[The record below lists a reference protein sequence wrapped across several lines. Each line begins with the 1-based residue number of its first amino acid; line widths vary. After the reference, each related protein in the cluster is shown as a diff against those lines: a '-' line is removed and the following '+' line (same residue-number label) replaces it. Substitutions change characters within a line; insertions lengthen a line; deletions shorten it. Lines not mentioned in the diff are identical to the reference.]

1 LKKSDA
7 GRAILLSSGAVHSTP
22 AFWSA
27 YAASKSAVE
36 TMARCWA
43 EETKN
48 TPLRVNSV
56 NPGATRTAM
65 RAQAMPG
72 EDPETLPHPAEVAAS
87 ILPLADPALT
97 ETGLLLDV
105 RSGKLQHYRL
115 PE

>member
-1 LKKSDA
+1 
-7 GRAILLSSGAVHSTP
+7 
-22 AFWSA
+22 
-27 YAASKSAVE
+27 
-36 TMARCWA
+36 
-43 EETKN
+43 
-48 TPLRVNSV
+48 
-56 NPGATRTAM
+56 M

-105 RSGKLQHYRL
+105 RSGKLLHYRL